1 MSHKGSGDFHIGEI
15 PIPYSQWEA
24 SSRADAAMN
33 EMRQVLREE
42 MGLEVAMILVQEVKT
57 GRFGI
62 IGAKTVAAAERVV
75 QALAR
80 AGLIAPRNQA

>member
-1 MSHKGSGDFHIGEI
+1 
-15 PIPYSQWEA
+15 
-24 SSRADAAMN
+24 
-33 EMRQVLREE
+33 MRQVLSEE
-42 MGLEVAMILVQEVKT
+42 MGLDVSMILVQEVRT

-62 IGAKTVAAAERVV
+62 IGARTVAAAECVV